1 MLLRANV
8 AIAGG
13 DYNKSCLLWREHF
26 VCDERR
32 NGFGDALLRITGS
45 VDYAI
50 KFMKMSA
57 TYVRERLSQQCLYI
71 FFVGIGF
78 QEKCRVFFQ
87 CLIVVLERILL
98 QFMRHIDNNHIFV
111 TAFIKRRCVVLKCSM
126 VMVACM

>member
-1 MLLRANV
+1 MLLLRGVITTNRVYYGESILCATN
-8 AIAGG
+8 AEM
-13 DYNKSCLLWREHF
+13 DL
-26 VCDERR
+26 
-32 NGFGDALLRITGS
+32 ALPCCVYGS

-57 TYVRERLSQQCLYI
+57 AYVRGRLSQQCLYI

-87 CLIVVLERILL
+87 RLIVVRELVLSVLL

-111 TAFIKRRCVVLKCSM
+111 TAFIKRRCVALKWSV
-126 VMVACM
+126 VMEACR